1 MARIVTPFS
10 GRSLVEWTDVL
21 QGAAA
26 ADERYRALLAVKSL
40 GSVDETIA
48 WSRHSLG
55 DDDSAVRALAAKMLG
70 ESKRL
75 GATGTTAWADIASE
89 LAARLSDSDID
100 VRFEAARAMGRVRG
114 GDASAR
120 DVLLSLLAEEEI
132 QPLMLASV
140 VTALAERT
148 DVDLAALAPR
158 YGVLLAHE
166 QAEVREGVSAAV
178 AVWGLPAAALVDPLV
193 IALDDDEPL
202 VRENA
207 ALALGR
213 AGVAAEV
220 VASALRTA
228 SADEDEVVA
237 SVARDALVQL
247 GLSNG

>member
-21 QGAAA
+21 QRATAP
-26 ADERYRALLAVKSL
+26 DERYRALLAVKSL
-40 GSVDETIA
+40 GSVDETIV

-75 GATGTTAWADIASE
+75 DATSTTSWDDIANE
-89 LAARLSDSDID
+89 LTARLSDSDID

-148 DVDLAALAPR
+148 DVDLAGLASR
-158 YGVLLAHE
+158 YGMLLAHE
-166 QAEVREGVSAAV
+166 QAEVRESVSAAV
-178 AVWGLPAAALVDPLV
+178 AAWGVPAAGVVEPLV
-193 IALDDDEPL
+193 IALDDEEPL

-213 AGVAAEV
+213 AGVASDEV
-220 VASALRTA
+220 VAALRAAAT
-228 SADEDEVVA
+228 DEDEVVA
-237 SVARDALVQL
+237 TVAKNALTEL
-247 GLSNG
+247 GQSG